1 MTLPLHYWPVLSG
14 EPLLLPHFSA
24 ILRSG
29 CHSAAIHGWQM
40 VFDGMVSRCHA
51 LGLPC
56 DYVLRLWLLDLI
68 NMG

>member
-14 EPLLLPHFSA
+14 EPLLPHFSA

-40 VFDGMVSRCHA
+40 VFDGMVSLCIIDCCMYRVFLA
-51 LGLPC
+51 ITSFGC
-56 DYVLRLWLLDLI
+56 DC
-68 NMG
+68 